1 MGKKRT
7 GVRAASASSIRIS
20 FTYQEQECRE
30 LIPSS
35 PTESNLETTLIWRN
49 EELLPAI
56 RKGTFDYATWFPNSP
71 KRFRFSATPSIQ
83 FKQYLTDWFED
94 HKHTYADS
102 SLEKNQLIIDN
113 QLIPAF
119 GKYPVAELKWL
130 YIKKWIKKQKNT
142 TKTLS
147 NKLTLLNQALDEAVD
162 DEIISVNPLYGKKFN
177 GKVLSK
183 KAEVIDPFST
193 KEIRLILNSCD
204 SQIHNLF
211 TLAFFTGLRISEYIA
226 LTWNDIDWANN
237 RLSVN
242 KAMTQ
247 AAKVVGLPKTSTSY
261 RWVKL
266 TEDVI
271 TALKDQKQYT
281 YLQGQEIFHNP
292 RLNKPWKG
300 DQAIRKTAWT
310 PTLKKAEISYR
321 YPYQTRHTFASLA
334 ITSGENIGW
343 VSKQMGH
350 KDAGFTYRTYARFID
365 EDAPEAGNK
374 FASLISPKSELKIA
388 SK

>member
-7 GVRAASASSIRIS
+7 GVSKGSANSIVIN
-20 FTYQEQECRE
+20 FTYQGIKCR
-30 LIPSS
+30 PRVWGK
-35 PTESNLETTLIWRN
+35 PTEANLAAALKFRN
-49 EELLPAI
+49 RILDAI
-56 RKGTFDYATWFPNSP
+56 EDGTFDYATTFP
-71 KRFRFSATPSIQ
+71 KDKQRFLFNPTSAIKVS
-83 FKQYLTDWFED
+83 QYLTEWYKN
-94 HKHTYADS
+94 HKHNYAAS
-102 SLEKNQLIIDN
+102 TLKNNDNIIYN
-113 QLIPAF
+113 QLIPTF
-119 GKYPVAELKWL
+119 GKYPISELKWL
-130 YIKKWIKKQKNT
+130 DIKKWIKKQPNT

-147 NKLTLLNQALDEAVD
+147 NKISLLNQALDEAVD
-162 DEIISVNPLYGKKFN
+162 DEIITVNPLYGKKFK
-177 GKVLSK
+177 GKIASK
-183 KAEVIDPFST
+183 KNEIIDPCST
-193 KEIRLILNSCD
+193 KEIRSILNSCD
-204 SQIHNLF
+204 GQMHNLF

-247 AAKVVGLPKTSTSY
+247 AAKVSGYPKTAASN

-266 TEDVI
+266 SEEVI
-271 TALKDQKQYT
+271 NALKDQKQYT
-281 YLQGQEIFHNP
+281 YLQGQQIFHNP

-310 PTLKKAEISYR
+310 PILRKAEVRYR

-374 FASLISPKSELKIA
+374 FASLINPKTELKIA

>member
-7 GVRAASASSIRIS
+7 GVRAASASSIRVA
-20 FTYQEQECRE
+20 FTYQKRECKE
-30 LIPSS
+30 FIPAS
-35 PTESNLETTLIWRN
+35 PSESNIAETVRWRN

-71 KRFRFSATPSIQ
+71 KRFEFSSTPSIK
-83 FKQYLTDWFED
+83 FKHYLADWFEE

-162 DEIISVNPLYGKKFN
+162 DELIAVNPLYGKKFK
-177 GKVLSK
+177 GKVHSR

-193 KEIRLILNSCD
+193 KEIRLILNSCEG
-204 SQIHNLF
+204 QLHNVF

-237 RLSVN
+237 RLHVN

-292 RLNKPWKG
+292 RLNEPWKG
-300 DQAIRKTAWT
+300 DQAIRKTGWT
-310 PTLKKAEISYR
+310 PILRKAEVRYR
-321 YPYQTRHTFASLA
+321 YPHQTRHTFASLA

>member
-7 GVRAASASSIRIS
+7 GVLKGSANSIVIT
-20 FTYQEQECRE
+20 FTYQGKSCRPRIWGE
-30 LIPSS
+30 
-35 PTESNLETTLIWRN
+35 PTESNLAAATKFRRRVVD
-49 EELLPAI
+49 AI
-56 RKGTFDYATWFPNSP
+56 EDGTFDYASTFPKDKQRFLFSP
-71 KRFRFSATPSIQ
+71 TSAVKI
-83 FKQYLTDWFED
+83 KQYLTEWFEG
-94 HKHTYADS
+94 HKHTYS
-102 SLEKNQLIIDN
+102 SSALKNNTNILYN

-119 GKYPVAELKWL
+119 GKYPVSELKWI
-130 YIKKWIKKQKNT
+130 YIKQWIKKQSNT

-147 NKLTLLNQALDEAVD
+147 NKITLLNQALDEAVD
-162 DEIISVNPLYGKKFN
+162 DELIAVNPLYGKKFKGN
-177 GKVLSK
+177 ILSNK
-183 KAEVIDPFST
+183 GEYIDPFST
-193 KEIRLILNSCD
+193 KEIRLILNACD
-204 SQIHNLF
+204 GQIHNLF

-237 RLSVN
+237 RLHVN

-310 PTLKKAEISYR
+310 PTLKKAEVMYR
-321 YPYQTRHTFASLA
+321 YPYQTRHTFASLT

-350 KDAGFTYRTYARFID
+350 KDAGFTYKTYARFID
-365 EDAPEAGNK
+365 EDAPQAGNK
-374 FASLISPKSELKIA
+374 FESMISPELELKIE

>member
-1 MGKKRT
+1 MGNKRT
-7 GVRAASASSIRIS
+7 GVLKGSANSIVIT
-20 FTYQEQECRE
+20 FTYQGKSCRPRIWGE
-30 LIPSS
+30 
-35 PTESNLETTLIWRN
+35 PTESNLVAAAKFRRRVVD
-49 EELLPAI
+49 AI
-56 RKGTFDYATWFPNSP
+56 EDGTFDYASTFPNDKQRFKFSP
-71 KRFRFSATPSIQ
+71 TSAVKI
-83 FKQYLTDWFED
+83 KQYLTEWFEE
-94 HKHTYADS
+94 HKHNYADS
-102 SLEKNQLIIDN
+102 SLKKNQLIIDN

-119 GKYPVAELKWL
+119 GKYPVSELKWVI
-130 YIKKWIKKQKNT
+130 IKKWIKKQANT

-147 NKLTLLNQALDEAVD
+147 NKITLLNQALDEAVD
-162 DEIISVNPLYGKKFN
+162 DELITVNPLYGKKFN

-193 KEIRLILNSCD
+193 KEIRLILNSCEG
-204 SQIHNLF
+204 QLHNVF

-237 RLSVN
+237 RLHVN

-292 RLNKPWKG
+292 RLNKPWEG

-310 PTLKKAEISYR
+310 PALRKAEVMYR
-321 YPYQTRHTFASLA
+321 YPYQTRHTFASLT

-350 KDAGFTYRTYARFID
+350 KDAGFTYKTYARFID

-374 FASLISPKSELKIA
+374 FESMISPELELKIEA
-388 SK
+388 K

>member
-7 GVRAASASSIRIS
+7 GVSKGSANSIVIS
-20 FTYQEQECRE
+20 FTYQGRRCKPRVWGQ
-30 LIPSS
+30 
-35 PTESNLETTLIWRN
+35 PTEANLAAALKFRRRV
-49 EELLPAI
+49 LDAI
-56 RKGTFDYATWFPNSP
+56 EDGTFDYSTTFPKDKQRFLFSP
-71 KRFRFSATPSIQ
+71 TSAV
-83 FKQYLTDWFED
+83 KVNQYLSEWYEG
-94 HKHTYADS
+94 HKHNYAES
-102 SLEKNQLIIDN
+102 SLEKNTNIIYN
-113 QLIPAF
+113 QLIPTF
-119 GKYPVAELKWL
+119 GKYPIEELKWL
-130 YIKKWIKKQKNT
+130 DIKKWIKKQSNT

-162 DEIISVNPLYGKKFN
+162 DELIAVNPLYGKKFK
-177 GKVLSK
+177 GKILSK

-193 KEIRLILNSCD
+193 KEIRLILNSCEG
-204 SQIHNLF
+204 QLHNLF

-300 DQAIRKTAWT
+300 DQAIRKTGWT
-310 PTLKKAEISYR
+310 PILRKAEVRYR

-350 KDAGFTYRTYARFID
+350 KDAGFTYRTYASFID

-374 FASLISPKSELKIA
+374 FASLMSPKSELKIA
-388 SK
+388 AK

>member
-7 GVRAASASSIRIS
+7 GVRAASASSIRIT
-20 FTYQEQECRE
+20 FTYQEQLCRE

-35 PTESNLETTLIWRN
+35 PTESNLEATLIWRN

-71 KRFRFSATPSIQ
+71 KRFEFSSTPSIK
-83 FKQYLTDWFED
+83 FKHYLADWFEE

-162 DEIISVNPLYGKKFN
+162 DELIAVNPLYGKKFK
-177 GKVLSK
+177 GKVHSR

-193 KEIRLILNSCD
+193 KEIRLILNSCEG
-204 SQIHNLF
+204 QLHNVF

-237 RLSVN
+237 RLHVN

-247 AAKVVGLPKTSTSY
+247 AAKVVGLPKTSTSN
-261 RWVKL
+261 RRVKL

-292 RLNKPWKG
+292 KLNKPWKG
-300 DQAIRKTAWT
+300 DQAIRKTAWR
-310 PTLKKAEISYR
+310 PILKKAEISYR

-350 KDAGFTYRTYARFID
+350 KDAGFTYRPYASFID

-374 FASLISPKSELKIA
+374 FASLMSSKSELKIA
-388 SK
+388 AK